1 MTNKMQKHRSSSL
14 GRHPSDDLKLA
25 DYRQRLCALS
35 DLFDAFKDGGNASSK
50 GGRTSILSSLSPK
63 CSLPSLEKETEEVE
77 TAIEKEVRKADNGKS
92 GGLISWIRKLG
103 RRKPGSKTQSS
114 LDVLTQKLE
123 HAKEDVDL
131 WLAALEE
138 REDLTKK
145 NSFALLEDME
155 SSVDLYE
162 SYVDYYDELINEG
175 LKINFEV
182 SKEISD
188 LRITGALNEVTKT
201 IQSPS
206 IPSVA
211 PHLLL

>member
-1 MTNKMQKHRSSSL
+1 MNNMQKLRSSSTGHAPL
-14 GRHPSDDLKLA
+14 DDLKLA
-25 DYRQRLCALS
+25 DYRQRLTALG
-35 DLFDAFKDGGNASSK
+35 DLFDAFKEGANASSK
-50 GGRTSILSSLSPK
+50 GGRSSILNSLSPK

-77 TAIEKEVRKADNGKS
+77 SAIEKEVRKAENGKS

-103 RRKPGSKTQSS
+103 RRKPGFKTQSS
-114 LDVLTQKLE
+114 LDILTQKLE
-123 HAKEDVDL
+123 HAKGDVDL

-138 REDLTKK
+138 REGLTKK
-145 NSFALLEDME
+145 NSTALLDDME

-188 LRITGALNEVTKT
+188 LRITGALNEV
-201 IQSPS
+201 P
-206 IPSVA
+206 
-211 PHLLL
+211 